1 MTIDR
6 QQEAPLVKG
15 DQNPHHLTGWTSNND
30 DRQGES
36 AAILS
41 MSLVFMKLMYK
52 ITYGIGVIMC
62 FLLKI
67 SHYWRNGSEVK
78 ASATKPDDPSLIF
91 ETHIT

>member
-6 QQEAPLVKG
+6 QEEAPLVKG
-15 DQNPHHLTGWTSNND
+15 DQNPHHLMGWTSNND

-41 MSLVFMKLMYK
+41 MSLLFTKLMYK
-52 ITYGIGVIMC
+52 ITYGIGVTMC

-67 SHYWRNGSEVK
+67 SYYWRNVSEGK
-78 ASATKPDDPSLIF
+78 GTCYQAR
-91 ETHIT
+91 